1 MNKFKAALKR
11 FVLLVSSRNIFNP
24 TPSEYISPND
34 TTVQVTEK
42 SKIIK
47 FFDYSFY
54 IKWRFNYASN

>member
-47 FFDYSFY
+47 FFDYSFS
-54 IKWRFNYASN
+54 IK